1 MNKTIKRAAILL
13 AIFMAAVIIYFIWN
27 RESLKQVNSAYD
39 VMEEPVLPVVC
50 VRMYDREMNNMHG
63 YCQDMGNKMA
73 REFLTILP
81 EDRALPIHIS
91 AFDGAVLGLSYE
103 IRSLDLDRL
112 VENTR
117 MADWTAGEDGTTAV
131 LPIQNLLTR
140 NREYLLRINVETEKY
155 GTVYYYT
162 RIMWTENPQVS
173 LMIDFAV
180 DFSTDTFDYDQ
191 ARKLVPYL
199 ETNNMEDNSSFGHTT
214 VRSNFSQ
221 LTWGHLKMQPAGEVQ
236 VSLKELDG
244 IMGSV
249 SLRYLAFRQDE
260 QGVPEYYEVEENFTM
275 KERAQSS
282 NAKTNEDEM
291 PRLYYLMDYERTVN
305 QVFAGDN
312 SVYSGKRIALGI
324 SNDDQMAVRYSKN
337 KLIVAFLANRELW
350 SYNQAK
356 NQAVKIF
363 SFRGEEAGD
372 VRSGYNQHGIEIL
385 QAEDNGNID
394 FLVYGYMNSG
404 THEGQNGIV
413 CYHYDEAINTMEER
427 FFIPVQ
433 ATFEELRADLGQ
445 IASRNTSDQ
454 LYLYVGQAIYAV
466 DLTSNEYMVVADGLV
481 EGSYAISA
489 DKNRIAWQE
498 GGKLYESAV
507 LHLMDLE
514 TGEKKVIHAGAGE
527 LVRVLGFVGRDLV
540 YGMAKEGDAWV
551 INGRTIDLPVYALEI
566 MNDQMQVDTRYE
578 KEGSYIANVTVE
590 ESRIHLDRVYLLGNQ
605 QYAVSQSD
613 TIVCNEEMGP
623 GMLNGIGWYASTDKG
638 KLYFVQLET
647 ESKGTHNL
655 KISTPKKITS
665 DEAGVLELKSAYQS
679 QEIQFYAYSG
689 GHLLGRTGSFVEA
702 LNMAY
707 DRMGIVTD
715 QKHNILWS
723 RVNRSNSRNIRDTA
737 AALTPLS
744 RHLDGL
750 TGSKSFNDGVVILDA
765 GGCSMMQVLY
775 FIDQGIPVVAYTGE
789 GSYLVLTG
797 FDQYNVMTYD
807 PQTKET
813 TKTGLNDATEYLK
826 GYGNDFVCAMQL
838 D

>member
-1 MNKTIKRAAILL
+1 MNKTIKRAAILF
-13 AIFMAAVIIYFIWN
+13 AIFSAAVIIYFIWN
-27 RESLKQVNSAYD
+27 RENLKQVNSAYE
-39 VMEEPVLPVVC
+39 VIEEPVLPVVN

-63 YCQDMGNKMA
+63 YRQDMGNRTA
-73 REFLTILP
+73 RESLTILP

-117 MADWTAGEDGTTAV
+117 MADWTAGDGGTTAV

-140 NREYLLRINVETEKY
+140 DREYLLRINVETEKY

-162 RIMWTENPQVS
+162 RIMWTENQTVS
-173 LMIDFAV
+173 AMIDLAV
-180 DFSTDTFDYDQ
+180 DFSARTFDYDQ
-191 ARKLVPYL
+191 ARELVTYL
-199 ETNNMEDNSSFGHTT
+199 ETNSMEDNSSFGRTT
-214 VRSNFSQ
+214 IRSSFSQ
-221 LTWGHLKMQPAGEVQ
+221 LTWGRLKMQPTGEMQ
-236 VSLKELDG
+236 VVLKELDG

-249 SLRYLAFRQDE
+249 SLRYLALRQDD
-260 QGVPEYYEVEENFTM
+260 QGAPEYYEVEETFTM
-275 KERAQSS
+275 KWSALRIY
-282 NAKTNEDEM
+282 M
-291 PRLYYLMDYERTVN
+291 MDYERIVN
-305 QVFAGDN
+305 QVFTGET
-312 SVYSGKRIALGI
+312 SVYSGKRIMLGI

-337 KLIVAFLANRELW
+337 KQVVAFLANRELW
-350 SYNQAK
+350 SYNQAG

-363 SFRGEEAGD
+363 SFRGEDVAD

-385 QAEDNGNID
+385 QAADNGNID
-394 FLVYGYMNSG
+394 FLIYGYMNSG
-404 THEGQNGIV
+404 THEGQSGIV
-413 CYHYDEAINTMEER
+413 CYHYDEATNTMEER

-433 ATFEELRADLGQ
+433 ATFEELRADFGQ

-498 GGKLYESAV
+498 GGKLYESTV

-514 TGEKKVIHAGAGE
+514 TGEKKVIHAEAGE

-551 INGRTIDLPVYALEI
+551 INGRTTDLPVYALEI

-578 KEGSYIANVTVE
+578 KKGSYIANVTVE

-605 QYAVSQSD
+605 QYAASQSD

-623 GMLNGIGWYASTDKG
+623 GALNGIGWYASTDKG

-647 ESKGTHNL
+647 ENKGNHNII
-655 KISTPKKITS
+655 ISAPKKITS
-665 DEAGVLELKSAYQS
+665 EEAGVLELKSAYQN

-689 GHLLGRTGSFVEA
+689 GHLQGRTGSFTEA

-723 RVNRSNSRNIRDTA
+723 RVNRSNARNIRDTVT
-737 AALTPLS
+737 ALAPLS

-750 TGSKSFNDGVVILDA
+750 TGSKSFSDGVMMLDA

-789 GSYLVLTG
+789 GGYLVLTG
-797 FDQYNVMTYD
+797 FDQYNIMAYN

-826 GYGNDFVCAMQL
+826 GRGNDFICAVQL